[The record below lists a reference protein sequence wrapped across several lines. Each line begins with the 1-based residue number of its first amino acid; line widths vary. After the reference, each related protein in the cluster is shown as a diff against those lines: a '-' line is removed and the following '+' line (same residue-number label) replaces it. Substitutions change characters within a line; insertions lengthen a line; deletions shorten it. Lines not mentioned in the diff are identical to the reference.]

1 MKLKEENDNKTDIWL
16 KLRVK
21 QTALKKEL
29 DNLNVG
35 KKDVGEES
43 EDSNRQK
50 DYDKNSANSNDDAIE
65 VGDVKA
71 GFQDKD
77 SYDHKNLEP

>member
-1 MKLKEENDNKTDIWL
+1 MRLKEENDNKTDVWL

-35 KKDVGEES
+35 KKDKDDES
-43 EDSNRQK
+43 EDSQRQK
-50 DYDKNSANSNDDAIE
+50 DNDKNSA
-65 VGDVKA
+65 
-71 GFQDKD
+71 D
-77 SYDHKNLEP
+77 S